1 MNKEMNI
8 LKYNLEQ
15 RLFFQKFPKRNI
27 YNLTKANSNNLNMT
41 SRNKIMFSQ
50 YNKRPKDLNKIEEII
65 NKVIVDNKINSISN
79 GYINLPKDDSN
90 QNNRVNTQTNSLGKY
105 SMDEIKKRL
114 YYNPMKIKFDL
125 KEVRKNNKL
134 TEYYAL
140 KLAKHNKFLKDLND
154 NSYFKNKN
162 IEKKESEKK
171 ILNYV

>member
-65 NKVIVDNKINSISN
+65 NKVIADNKINSISN

-90 QNNRVNTQTNSLGKY
+90 QNNRVN
-105 SMDEIKKRL
+105 KR
-114 YYNPMKIKFDL
+114 
-125 KEVRKNNKL
+125 RNN
-134 TEYYAL
+134 YRP
-140 KLAKHNKFLKDLND
+140 
-154 NSYFKNKN
+154 
-162 IEKKESEKK
+162 
-171 ILNYV
+171 